1 MLCAL
6 LGVPL
11 FLTGMGYTFV
21 TFEFEHVDNN
31 YANKS
36 MPIGGPSSGS
46 GPDDPQY
53 FDCHERTSGLYP
65 AYLATALCVVLTPL
79 YATLDPQS
87 NQTYARSKTPYC
99 DTVLLTSVRS
109 IWMPKMS
116 CWLLC
121 VAVGL
126 WATTCP
132 APTVVQALLSAGGA
146 VGGLTVGRRCED
158 DWYGLPQDVANDRAA
173 FAFSINFVGALVAV
187 GATLCVQFLSGFDYG

>member
-1 MLCAL
+1 MRA
-6 LGVPL
+6 
-11 FLTGMGYTFV
+11 TT
-21 TFEFEHVDNN
+21 
-31 YANKS
+31 S
-36 MPIGGPSSGS
+36 
-46 GPDDPQY
+46 DP
-53 FDCHERTSGLYP
+53 
-65 AYLATALCVVLTPL
+65 ATPKNEQNHHCF
-79 YATLDPQS
+79 YATLDQQS
-87 NQTYARSKTPYC
+87 AQTYARSKTPYC

>member
-1 MLCAL
+1 
-6 LGVPL
+6 
-11 FLTGMGYTFV
+11 
-21 TFEFEHVDNN
+21 
-31 YANKS
+31 
-36 MPIGGPSSGS
+36 
-46 GPDDPQY
+46 
-53 FDCHERTSGLYP
+53 
-65 AYLATALCVVLTPL
+65 
-79 YATLDPQS
+79 
-87 NQTYARSKTPYC
+87 
-99 DTVLLTSVRS
+99 
-109 IWMPKMS
+109 MPKMS

-132 APTVVQALLSAGGA
+132 APTVVQALVSAGGA

>member
-1 MLCAL
+1 MSS
-6 LGVPL
+6 P
-11 FLTGMGYTFV
+11 
-21 TFEFEHVDNN
+21 
-31 YANKS
+31 ANTPK
-36 MPIGGPSSGS
+36 
-46 GPDDPQY
+46 DDKHHC
-53 FDCHERTSGLYP
+53 F
-65 AYLATALCVVLTPL
+65 

-87 NQTYARSKTPYC
+87 KQTYARSKTPYC

-173 FAFSINFVGALVAV
+173 FAFSINFVGALVTV